1 MIIPPFF
8 SVLTLWLLVL
18 WLFQMIFKKITQPP
32 IRLVRGVISL
42 FLMMALAA
50 AFLLLPIDG
59 LSVARWIMSF
69 TSSFSIP
76 LAGLLVISILEN
88 AFSWKLFSP
97 RDWRAAWFFG
107 ALGSLVL
114 YPSALGLG
122 RCDAYSWGWNS
133 SLFLL
138 FVGASAFFL
147 ICLKNRFSMLLVLA
161 FAAFQLRLQP
171 STNFWDY
178 LIDPFYGVLALVMTL
193 RIFLKT
199 LGATQQ

>member
-1 MIIPPFF
+1 MITRTFF
-8 SVLTLWLLVL
+8 SELTLWLFLV
-18 WLFQMIFKKITQPP
+18 WLFQMVVKKISRPSQGL
-32 IRLVRGVISL
+32 IRGVIFL

-50 AFLLLPIDG
+50 SFLLLPIDG
-59 LSVARWIMSF
+59 LSVVRWIMSF

-76 LAGLLVISILEN
+76 LTGLLVISILEN

-97 RDWRAAWFFG
+97 RDWHAAWFFG

-122 RCDAYSWGWNS
+122 RCDTYSWGWNS
-133 SLFLL
+133 SLFLIA
-138 FVGASAFFL
+138 VGVSGFFF
-147 ICLKNRFSMLLVLA
+147 ICLKNRFSILLILA
-161 FAAFQLRLQP
+161 FATFQLQLQP

-199 LGATQQ
+199 FGPA

>member
-1 MIIPPFF
+1 MIQKMMPRFRSFF
-8 SVLTLWLLVL
+8 A
-18 WLFQMIFKKITQPP
+18 
-32 IRLVRGVISL
+32 L

-59 LSVARWIMSF
+59 LSVVRWIISF

-76 LAGLLVISILEN
+76 LAGGLVISILEN
-88 AFSWKLFSP
+88 AFSWKFFSP
-97 RDWRAAWFFG
+97 RDWHAAWFFG

-133 SLFLL
+133 SLFLIA
-138 FVGASAFFL
+138 VGASAFFL
-147 ICLKNRFSMLLVLA
+147 ICLKNRFAILLVLA
-161 FAAFQLRLQP
+161 FAAFQLKLQA

-193 RIFLKT
+193 RVFLKT
-199 LGATQQ
+199 FCVTQE